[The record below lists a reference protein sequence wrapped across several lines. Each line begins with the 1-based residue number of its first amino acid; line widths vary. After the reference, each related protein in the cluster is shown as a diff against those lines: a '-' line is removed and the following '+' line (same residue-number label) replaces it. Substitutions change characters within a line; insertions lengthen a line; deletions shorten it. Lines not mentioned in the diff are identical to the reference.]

1 LLQEQPPPAQEK
13 GNQPQA
19 APKKKAGKKGAR
31 RRAGASP
38 VVIEPKGQPE
48 DIKPPTGPMR
58 VELLS
63 VSETRVHYEGQPPQK
78 PAKSSLRLQAK
89 LTGERLAELVAVGR
103 LVLEE
108 LIDDTGAM
116 LAAPQDVDPAE
127 RNATRPLRMSRQILV
142 KGFVGL
148 QANTK
153 VPSRAA
159 RQITKA
165 NGWVNVAYATETE
178 EIMIDNPLQYAD
190 RYIEHPRLAE
200 LGFKVRVVNPGKEI
214 NQKRDGR
221 GIGLQFDGYRKHMR
235 RVEFF
240 DAWMKPMYARD
251 RTVKTPEGQEYIF
264 YGVVVGQLDADSQM
278 LLRFYPE
285 IEEAQI
291 RYTFENI
298 ELP

>member
-1 LLQEQPPPAQEK
+1 LQEQPQPPQEE
-13 GNQPQA
+13 GDQPQA
-19 APKKKAGKKGAR
+19 APRKKGPR

-38 VVIEPKGQPE
+38 AVIEPKGQPE
-48 DIKPPTGPMR
+48 EIKPPTGPMR

-63 VSETRVHYEGQPPQK
+63 VNETRVHYEGQPPER
-78 PAKSSLRLQAK
+78 AAESSLRIHAK

-103 LVLEE
+103 LIIEE

-116 LAAPQDVDPAE
+116 LAAPQDVDPEE
-127 RNATRPLRMSRQILV
+127 RDATRPLRMSKQILAR
-142 KGFVGL
+142 GFVGL

-190 RYIEHPRLAE
+190 QYIEQPRLAE
-200 LGFKVRVVNPGKEI
+200 LGFKIRVVDPGKDI
-214 NQKRDGR
+214 NQRRDGR
-221 GIGLQFDGYRKHMR
+221 GIGLQFDDCIKHIR
-235 RVEFF
+235 RIEFF
-240 DAWMKPMYARD
+240 DAWMKPMYARN
-251 RTVKTPEGQEYIF
+251 RAVKTPEGQEYIF

-278 LLRFYPE
+278 LLRIYPE

-298 ELP
+298 DLP